1 MENQKGQV
9 IVVAYPAQ
17 GHINPLLQFAKR
29 LASKGLK
36 TTLATTPY
44 TIKSIYAP
52 TVRIEPI
59 SDGYNQSGFN
69 QAPSL
74 AAYLDSFKTVG
85 SKTLA
90 ELILKLNGLAGSPPV
105 SCIVYDS
112 LFPWA
117 LDVAKEFKIYG
128 AVFLTVSASVCSM
141 FWRVVN
147 RRQSLLMLQETDD
160 DRGLVNM
167 PGLPPLALSE
177 LPSFLSQPESETH
190 SPYLLVI
197 LEKFSKLEEN
207 DWVFCNSFQELE
219 TELLDE
225 MLGLWPLVMVG
236 PMVPSAYL
244 DQQMEGDI
252 AYGASLWEPKADQCM
267 KWLEEKALKSVV
279 YVSFGSMAE
288 IAAKQVEEIA
298 WGLKASGLN
307 FLWVVKGPE
316 GKLPDE
322 FLESVGQAGLVVPW
336 CNQLEVL
343 GHRSVGC
350 FVTHGGW
357 NSTLEGLSL
366 GVPMVVMPQWSDQPT
381 NAKFVELWGVGVRV
395 KKNEEGIVSRDEIE
409 MCVREVMG
417 GERSG
422 EIKRNAL
429 KWREA
434 AKRSVSV
441 GGNSDDNIN
450 EFVAKLSM
458 PKEG

>member
-1 MENQKGQV
+1 MENRIGQV

-90 ELILKLNGLAGSPPV
+90 ELILKLNASAGSPPV

-128 AVFLTVSASVCSM
+128 AVFLTVSASVSSM

-147 RRQSLLMLQETDD
+147 RGLSLLTLQETDD
-160 DRGLVNM
+160 GRGLVNM
-167 PGLPPLALSE
+167 PGLPPLAPSE
-177 LPSFLSQPESETH
+177 LPIFLSQPESETH
-190 SPYLLVI
+190 SPYIALI
-197 LEKFSKLEEN
+197 LEKYSRLEEN
-207 DWVFCNSFQELE
+207 DCIFCNSFQELE
-219 TELLDE
+219 TE
-225 MLGLWPLVMVG
+225 GLWPLVMVG

-307 FLWVVKGPE
+307 FLWVVKDPE
-316 GKLPDE
+316 EKLPDE

-336 CNQLEVL
+336 CNQVEVL

-381 NAKFVELWGVGVRV
+381 NAKFLELWGVGVRV
-395 KKNEEGIVSRDEIE
+395 QKNEEGIVSREEIE

>member
-1 MENQKGQV
+1 MENPIGQV

-90 ELILKLNGLAGSPPV
+90 ELILKLNASAGSPPV

-128 AVFLTVSASVCSM
+128 AVFLTVSASVSSM
-141 FWRVVN
+141 FWCVVN
-147 RRQSLLMLQETDD
+147 RGLSLLTLQETDD

-167 PGLPPLALSE
+167 PGLPPLAPSE
-177 LPSFLSQPESETH
+177 LPFLLSQPESETH
-190 SPYLLVI
+190 SPYIALI
-197 LEKFSKLEEN
+197 LEKTSKLEEN
-207 DWVFCNSFQELE
+207 DWVFCSSFQELE
-219 TELLDE
+219 TELLNE
-225 MLGLWPLVMVG
+225 MQGLWPLVMVG
-236 PMVPSAYL
+236 LMVPSAYL
-244 DQQMEGDI
+244 DQQMEGDV

-267 KWLEEKALKSVV
+267 KWLEEKALKSVI

-307 FLWVVKGPE
+307 FLWVVKDPE
-316 GKLPDE
+316 EKLPDE

-381 NAKFVELWGVGVRV
+381 NAKFLELWGVGVRV
-395 KKNEEGIVSRDEIE
+395 KKNEEGIVSREEIE